1 MRNVWLV
8 AKHEYRRMVMRRG
21 FVLGTI
27 AIPLGLILVFGLAIV
42 VAISQE
48 NTLPIGYVDEANV
61 LDVARQ
67 ADLPDPEDRVEVRA
81 YPDQAAAMSALEA
94 EQIQAFFVLPPGY
107 PEQLQV
113 DLYYLDSP
121 PDNDAWRDFDDFV
134 RANLLAS
141 QPPDVRT
148 RLLAGSEIAVEDID
162 SGRVFS
168 SSSVVNVILPFVA
181 SIFFIIAT
189 MSAAGYL
196 LRVVAD
202 EKENRTME
210 IMLTSV
216 TPNQLIAGKALGLL
230 AAALSQLLIYILFAV
245 VLLRVATPYVAA
257 LQQFELPWTYIVI
270 AAIFFFP
277 AYALV
282 ASVMVAIG
290 GAVTEFQQ
298 GQQIAGLLN
307 LTFMIPLFLTGILF
321 ENPGHPAMVALTLFP
336 TTSFLTILLRWGLG
350 TVPLWQLI
358 TSWGLLIA
366 SAAAMIWVAARV
378 FHAGMLRYGQPLSLK
393 GALAALRE

>member
-42 VAISQE
+42 VAISQQ
-48 NTLPIGYVDEANV
+48 NTLPIGYVDMADV
-61 LDVARQ
+61 LEIARQ
-67 ADLPDPEDRVEVRA
+67 ADLPDPEDRVQIRA
-81 YPDQAAAMSALEA
+81 YPDQAAAVAALEG

-107 PEQLQV
+107 PEELQV

-121 PDNDAWRDFDDFV
+121 PDNDAWQDFDDFV
-134 RANLLAS
+134 RANLLAA
-141 QPPDVRT
+141 QPPDVQA
-148 RLLAGSEIAVEDID
+148 RLLAGSEIAVEDVA
-162 SGRVFS
+162 SGRIFS
-168 SSSVVNVILPFVA
+168 SSSVVNIILPFVA

-230 AAALSQLLIYILFAV
+230 AAALSQLLIYIVFAV

-257 LQQFELPWTYIVI
+257 LQQFELPWTYIGI

-358 TSWGLLIA
+358 TSWSLLIA

-378 FHAGMLRYGQPLSLK
+378 FHAGMLRYGQPLSLR
-393 GALAALRE
+393 GVLAALRN